1 MFYDVTLICSINIF
15 KEEKFIIMHFDKS
28 SVIKIVLYAIEIA
41 LLTWIV
47 SDKTLRSKLGIVGKF
62 VLYFLVLY
70 FGTQLNRRL
79 FKKK

>member
-15 KEEKFIIMHFDKS
+15 KGEEFIIMDFDKS
-28 SVIKIVLYAIEIA
+28 SVIKIVLYAIEVA

-47 SDKTLRSKLGIVGKF
+47 SDKTLTSKLGIAGKF
-62 VLYFLVLY
+62 VLYFLVFY
-70 FGTQLNRRL
+70 FGIQLNRRL

>member
-1 MFYDVTLICSINIF
+1 
-15 KEEKFIIMHFDKS
+15 MHFDKS

-47 SDKTLRSKLGIVGKF
+47 SDKTLTSKLGTAGKF
-62 VLYFLVLY
+62 VLYFLVFY
-70 FGTQLNRRL
+70 SGIELNRRL

>member
-1 MFYDVTLICSINIF
+1 MD
-15 KEEKFIIMHFDKS
+15 FDKS

-47 SDKTLRSKLGIVGKF
+47 SDKTLTSKLDIVGKF